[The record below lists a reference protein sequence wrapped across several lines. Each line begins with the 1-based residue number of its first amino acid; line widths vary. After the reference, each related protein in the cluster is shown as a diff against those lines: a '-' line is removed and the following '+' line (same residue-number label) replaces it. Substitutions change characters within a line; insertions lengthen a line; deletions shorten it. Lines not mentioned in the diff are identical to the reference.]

1 MIFNVKY
8 GVTVLGTKL
17 HSCHIKKYKQK
28 DGISKMHV
36 NYVHFIEQLRRLESP
51 MCTVSIKGQCHEICI

>member
-1 MIFNVKY
+1 MILNVKY

-28 DGISKMHV
+28 DGIS
-36 NYVHFIEQLRRLESP
+36 
-51 MCTVSIKGQCHEICI
+51 